1 MRKNRSLFIIALI
14 LVIIGVLFIVNRR
27 YTTLDDT
34 ESGFAIND
42 TSTVT
47 RIFMADKNNR
57 SVELSKVRVG
67 EWLIDDK
74 FLAHNYNIGMILRTL
89 KEVKVRYPVPLAA
102 RENVIR
108 RMATIARKVEIYQ
121 MEYRINLF
129 NKIKLFPHEKL
140 TRTYYVG
147 DATQDN
153 MGTFMQME
161 GADQPYVVFMPSL
174 RGFLYTRYSTD
185 EDDWRDQ
192 TIFNTPLQDFASVEV
207 EFLLQPEES
216 FSVISDKQ
224 GNLELTSLYTKQSLP
239 YDTLRMLQFVTAFK
253 DIRYESVLNNKLEA
267 SYIDSIASGPMAHI
281 ITLRETDGDEFVVRT
296 FIKGG
301 ISELYAEDG
310 AAMEP
315 MDLDRLYAFIN
326 EDRDFVLIQYFVFDK
341 VLRTASYLRSIE

>member
-57 SVELSKVRVG
+57 SVELSKIRVG
-67 EWLIDDK
+67 EWLIDDQY
-74 FLAHNYNIGMILRTL
+74 LAHNYNIGMILRTL
-89 KEVKVRYPVPLAA
+89 KEIKVRYPVPLAA

-207 EFLLQPEES
+207 EFLQQPEES
-216 FSVISDKQ
+216 FSVKSDKQ
-224 GNLELTSLYTKQSLP
+224 GNLELTSLYTQQSLP

-253 DIRYESVLNNKLEA
+253 DIRYESILNNKLEA

-281 ITLRETDGDEFVVRT
+281 ITLRETDGDEFVVHT
-296 FIKGG
+296 FKKGG
-301 ISELYAEDG
+301 ISEIYAEDG

-315 MDLDRLYAFIN
+315 MDLDRLYALIN

-341 VLRTASYLRSIE
+341 VLRTASYLQGKE